1 MNINP
6 NITGK
11 KNNRPSG
18 PSVHSNGK
26 EEALG
31 KAPSCSPYP
40 GHYEKRVVTRT
51 GLEVFMR
58 PVKPEDAPLLL
69 DLFNSLSSRTRYF
82 RFFTPLKTLP
92 RKLLIGFTQIDYRK
106 DMALAALYQTEKEEK
121 ILAVARFI
129 SRPDQ
134 ADTEFAVVVR
144 DEWQGKGVG
153 RVLLENLIL
162 IAGERRIESMSGY
175 VLSENIHMLSLA
187 RTLGFHLSKIPG
199 ENQYFLKIDL
209 RSKAING
216 IKGQ

>member
-1 MNINP
+1 MNMNL
-6 NITGK
+6 NIKGS
-11 KNNRPSG
+11 KNSSKPG
-18 PSVHSNGK
+18 PSVYCDGK
-26 EEALG
+26 EEDLR
-31 KAPSCSPYP
+31 KDPFCSPYP
-40 GHYEKRVVTRT
+40 GHYEKKVATRT

-69 DLFNSLSSRTRYF
+69 DLFNSLSPRTRYF

-92 RKLLIGFTQIDYRK
+92 RHLLVRYTQVDYKK
-106 DMALAALYQTEKEEK
+106 DMALVAMDLTDPDNK

-129 SRPDQ
+129 SKSDQ
-134 ADTEFAVVVR
+134 ADAEFAVVVR

-187 RTLGFHLSKIPG
+187 RTLGFHLSRIPG
-199 ENQYFLKIDL
+199 EDQYFLKIDL
-209 RSKAING
+209 RSKTINE
-216 IKGQ
+216 IKGR